1 MDEYLNPSNWIGLI
15 LNGLTVTDA
24 AIAEGSAT
32 LTLYME
38 NGVVYDGPLYAF
50 IDSLDS
56 GEIDHVEIVTM

>member
-38 NGVVYDGPLYAF
+38 NGVVHDGPLYAF